1 MAKQISLMSYL
12 AEDFYQSFVFM
23 CLHVMTTRQFSSAAK
38 TEGRINTQFGHKN
51 LTTKE
56 AR

>member
-23 CLHVMTTRQFSSAAK
+23 CLHVMTTRQFSSATK
-38 TEGRINTQFGHKN
+38 TEGRIYTQFEHKN
-51 LTTKE
+51 LITEE
-56 AR
+56 AQ